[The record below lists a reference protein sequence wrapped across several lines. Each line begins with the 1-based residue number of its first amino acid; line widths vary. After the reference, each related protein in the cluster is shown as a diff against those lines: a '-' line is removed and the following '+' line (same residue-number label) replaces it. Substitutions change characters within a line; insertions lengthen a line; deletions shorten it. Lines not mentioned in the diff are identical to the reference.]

1 MLPETSGKAP
11 LKPLRTIRCSSTS
24 LSASRLSVAVTI
36 ALVSGCATLPPEA
49 PQSADGQRLFR
60 DREVEIESLNNW
72 TFNGRVSVRADDE
85 GWTARIHWIQQGERY
100 DIRVVAPFA
109 RGTFLISGSPGAVRL
124 TDPDG
129 AIHRAGAPEQLLD
142 RELGW
147 TLPLTGLLYWV
158 RGITDPEAA
167 IDHML
172 LDDEAR
178 LRDLQQ
184 SGWRISVLDYRP
196 VERFELPARMFM
208 LSDRLEVRLAIQQWQ
223 ITL

>member
-1 MLPETSGKAP
+1 LLT
-11 LKPLRTIRCSSTS
+11 
-24 LSASRLSVAVTI
+24 LSPFLDARKERERELMFRASRKIQL
-36 ALVSGCATLPPEA
+36 ALLVLLVPGCATLPPESE
-49 PQSADGQRLFR
+49 PSADGRRLFR
-60 DREVEIESLNNW
+60 DREVEIESLSNW
-72 TFNGRVSVRADDE
+72 TFNGRVSVKADDE
-85 GWTARIHWIQQGERY
+85 GWTARIRWDQKGERY
-100 DIRVVAPFA
+100 DIRVVAPFGQ
-109 RGTFLISGSPGAVRL
+109 GTFLITGSPGAVVL
-124 TDPDG
+124 TDRDG
-129 AIHRAGAPEQLLD
+129 VTHSAAAPEQLLD

-196 VERFELPARMFM
+196 VERLQLPARMFM
-208 LSDRLEVRLAIQQWQ
+208 LSDRLEVRLAIQQWR
-223 ITL
+223 LAL